1 MAMDAGST
9 RANSSQEKK
18 GRPRANRSL
27 GFSSQKVKTSQ
38 FQSWATAI
46 AASQMPP
53 NTRFKRPGAAKAASR
68 AAASLAPKAKATAPA
83 HTRPAEPTRP
93 PPPKAS
99 RTPDPKPPPAARSAP
114 APAASQSQRESQ
126 GHQCQSQSR
135 SQNHQSPKK
144 WQMKVVRMAIAYCYG
159 ARYRTKPQH

>member
-18 GRPRANRSL
+18 GRYRANRSL
-27 GFSSQKVKTSQ
+27 LFSSQKVKTSQ
-38 FQSWATAI
+38 FQCWATAI

-53 NTRFKRPGAAKAASR
+53 NTRFIRPPAATPGAAKAAST
-68 AAASLAPKAKATAPA
+68 AAKATAPA
-83 HTRPAEPTRP
+83 HTRPAEPIGP

-99 RTPDPKPPPAARSAP
+99 KKPPAAMHQHQQP
-114 APAASQSQRESQ
+114 LNPK

-135 SQNHQSPKK
+135 SQGRATNLRRNGKL
-144 WQMKVVRMAIAYCYG
+144 RMAIAYCYG